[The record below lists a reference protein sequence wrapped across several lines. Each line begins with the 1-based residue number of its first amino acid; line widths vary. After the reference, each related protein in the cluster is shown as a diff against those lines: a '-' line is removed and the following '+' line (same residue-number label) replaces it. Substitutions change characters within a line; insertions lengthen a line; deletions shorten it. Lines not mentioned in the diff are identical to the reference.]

1 IAAGEVIFAG
11 IAKYA
16 EKGLAK
22 SVINEVRTI
31 ENPEIVGKEAKEVA
45 EGAGNGGSKMSLLDD
60 PKIAKDVVSDPDAVY
75 GYRPKQGSSL
85 DQFDIDWSNAD
96 EVAKAKAARLEYL
109 EAMEAKK
116 AKLSVEVDN
125 YLTEGKNMRE
135 IAEMKVNQRNMDRI
149 NSYIERGD
157 YDNLEKLYER
167 NLLEYGQKKGPTV
180 QQLYEKYGS
189 YEDVIYSSVKVNK
202 GMNVILGIEN

>member
-1 IAAGEVIFAG
+1 
-11 IAKYA
+11 
-16 EKGLAK
+16 
-22 SVINEVRTI
+22 
-31 ENPEIVGKEAKEVA
+31 
-45 EGAGNGGSKMSLLDD
+45 MSLLDD
-60 PKIAKDVVSDPDAVY
+60 PKIAKDVVADPDAVY

-125 YLTEGKNMRE
+125 YLAEGKNMRE

-167 NLLEYGQKKGPTV
+167 NLLEYGQKEGPNV

-189 YEDVIYSSVKVNK
+189 YEDVVYSSVKVNK